1 MSIIDLHCRNSKTIC
16 NNNRNTNSVVL
27 QARGRER
34 EREGERGRE
43 REGEREGGEREGG
56 RERELPL
63 LLEQRVS
70 QSNIA
75 PPLPPET
82 MTPNKRENN
91 IAQPITTR

>member
-1 MSIIDLHCRNSKTIC
+1 MSIIDLHCGNSKTIC

-34 EREGERGRE
+34 EREGERERGRE
-43 REGEREGGEREGG
+43 RGRGKG

>member
-1 MSIIDLHCRNSKTIC
+1 MSIIDLHRRNSKTIC

-34 EREGERGRE
+34 ERERERGRGKGG
-43 REGEREGGEREGG
+43 REGKEREGG
-56 RERELPL
+56 RELPL

-82 MTPNKRENN
+82 MTPNKGENN